1 MRSKR
6 SERRAAQW
14 SACLLSL
21 VVLSAVAFYSAGCGS
36 VAVELK
42 EIDEIVEDPL
52 LYDETNLSKFSAQ
65 RRIDQIDREFAEP
78 RTSASVKLSRE
89 TCLHSITSASSY
101 GALWRGARACV
112 WLSGHSD
119 DKGEQR
125 RYALEGIQWGEKA
138 TQKADVTAEA
148 YYYLGL
154 SQLRY
159 FELSLR
165 KTASFA
171 LAVKENLNMA
181 AHLNPQLDHCGPK
194 LALGKLLILAR
205 KVKRNSVGTQ
215 NEGLNLIREAAQNCS
230 TFGRNHLELAIALID
245 TGKHD
250 DARVVLDELFQPPSP
265 PDHTADH
272 QAWLTRGSELLNDL
286 PGK

>member
-1 MRSKR
+1 M
-6 SERRAAQW
+6 
-14 SACLLSL
+14 
-21 VVLSAVAFYSAGCGS
+21 
-36 VAVELK
+36 
-42 EIDEIVEDPL
+42 
-52 LYDETNLSKFSAQ
+52 
-65 RRIDQIDREFAEP
+65 
-78 RTSASVKLSRE
+78 
-89 TCLHSITSASSY
+89 
-101 GALWRGARACV
+101 
-112 WLSGHSD
+112 
-119 DKGEQR
+119 
-125 RYALEGIQWGEKA
+125 
-138 TQKADVTAEA
+138 TAEA

-171 LAVKENLNMA
+171 LAAKENLNMA
-181 AHLNPQLDHCGPK
+181 VHLNPQLDHCGPK
-194 LALGKLLILAR
+194 LALGKLLIAAR
-205 KVKRNSVGTQ
+205 KVQRNSVGTQ
-215 NEGLNLIREAAQNCS
+215 DEGVNFIREAAQNCS

-250 DARVVLDELFQPPSP
+250 DARVVLDELFQLPSP